1 MKNFMKFDHYELWE
15 YLRFLSKEG
24 GIQHGIMMIMGLQQ
38 TNQLGDTG
46 VKECIHISSKLHTKE
61 AYIG

>member
-1 MKNFMKFDHYELWE
+1 MKNFMKFDHYDMGNTFVF
-15 YLRFLSKEG
+15 YQRRG
-24 GIQHGIMMIMGLQQ
+24 GFNIGIMMIMGLQQ